1 MLETTFDFEELQLPE
16 FGEGALFYG
25 QATLTGGDDDFV
37 ISSIRLANGMKL
49 DRPPNDGPGLLSAQ
63 LFTAICEVLY
73 NDRPVRV
80 DGKVAVSYGVQAHM
94 EWADFISQARAA

>member
-63 LFTAICEVLY
+63 LFTAICDVLY
-73 NDRPVRV
+73 DDRPVRK
-80 DGKVAVSYGVQAHM
+80 GGSYVSTLGAQCAY
-94 EWADFISQARAA
+94 EWSDFISQARAA